1 MNARMRCHI
10 CGKLGL
16 ASRFLAE
23 GEAVEVHGLRF
34 FRNRF
39 SKVWWAGIR
48 VRLLIAALALSGLSV
63 AAQTQPAEKT
73 ADAAPSPSFRLR
85 GVVKSGNIPLPGVT
99 VTAANSLTG
108 KKAITSTDVDGSY
121 FLEVSDR
128 GRYVV
133 RAEMSAFAAATQ
145 EVVLNPGS
153 PQQQANFSLV
163 LLSRAPKPEQSGTPE
178 AVLSGTLARDV
189 RGSQPLSVNVDDS
202 ALAAAGSGGASA
214 GEPAALGGVAGL
226 ANSPDAANPSVA
238 FAGQLGNTPGFLGG
252 IRTSDELRDRLQ
264 QMGTQPGG
272 GPGMGPGG
280 GGLGAALGGGP
291 FVIRRNRLD
300 INQPHGTFYYS
311 AGNSLF
317 NASSYSL
324 NGQGG
329 SNPGYN
335 SSRFGG
341 LIGGPL
347 RIPHLVED
355 NKTFV
360 FGGYT
365 GTRATT
371 PYVVYSTVPTQAE
384 REVPGIDATA
394 NLLLNGTPNIA
405 PYIPLPNQTG
415 GGAFN
420 YRYATSSENDSD
432 NLFLRITHNFSGS
445 GPRMFGGGGGR
456 GSNRPHNN
464 LNFNFTWLRNE
475 SSQLTPF
482 PTASGTKGTSS
493 FNTGFGWAVGK
504 GNWNNILRTNF
515 NCARVDVT
523 NLYAGNS
530 DIDQTLGIPGASTN
544 PLDWGLPNISIK
556 GFTPLTDIAPQYR
569 DDATLQFSETAIWYH
584 HKHNLRFGGDYRRLW
599 TTLRSN
605 ANPRGSFTFTGFD
618 TGSPLA
624 DFLEGAP
631 QSAALQ
637 YSATPYFFS
646 TNSYDFFL
654 QDDWR
659 VRSNFTF
666 QIGLRY
672 EYIAPYT
679 EANDRLANLD
689 LAFASTGLV
698 SATCVTPAG
707 AILPASQS
715 SYACANSGSASL
727 IKPDRNN
734 FAPRAGFAWKVEKN
748 TVVRGGYG
756 INYNLSQYGLI
767 ITQLAYQPPFA
778 TALTAIASAPGV
790 LSFADAF
797 TATSSGAL
805 TNNYGV
811 DPNYR
816 LAYVQLWN
824 LNIQHEF
831 GTSLLVNIG
840 YNGSKGTDLD
850 TMTAPNR
857 TLTGLLLPNV
867 GAFNYETSQGSSILH
882 AGTLRVRKRLSHG
895 LAVGATYVYSK
906 SIDDASSIG
915 GEGGVVVAQN
925 PLTLSAER
933 GLSSFDQR
941 HKFTGDFLYE
951 LPFGTGKRWLSTAG
965 PRARVF
971 GDWTVSGSFTIA
983 SGTPFSPYF
992 LDNIS
997 DVARGSNGT
1006 LRPNLVAGQSIQ
1018 LANPGIGEWFNT
1030 AAFCVPGSS
1039 PSCPAGYGNAGRN
1052 IIIGPGTIV
1061 FNMSVAKTFPF
1072 RGTKSL
1078 EFRAT
1083 ASNVF
1088 NHPNY
1093 SAIDTNMNS
1102 PTFGQVTSVA
1112 SMRQL
1117 QFLSRFR
1124 F

>member
-1 MNARMRCHI
+1 MHGCFS
-10 CGKLGL
+10 G
-16 ASRFLAE
+16 
-23 GEAVEVHGLRF
+23 GLR
-34 FRNRF
+34 R
-39 SKVWWAGIR
+39 AA
-48 VRLLIAALALSGLSV
+48 RLVGAVFWPASGWVQWLFVLLALGVIPV
-63 AAQTQPAEKT
+63 AAQTQPAEKG
-73 ADAAPSPSFRLR
+73 AEPAPPPSFHIH
-85 GVVKSGNIPLPGVT
+85 GTVKSGNTPLPGVT

-108 KKAITSTDVDGSY
+108 KKALTSTEIDGSY
-121 FLEVSDR
+121 SLELSGR

-133 RAEMSAFAAATQ
+133 RAEMTAFAPATQ
-145 EVVLNPGS
+145 EVLLNAGS
-153 PQQQANFSLV
+153 PEQQANFSLV
-163 LLSRAPKPEQSGTPE
+163 LLSRAPKPEQPGMPE
-178 AVLSGTLARDV
+178 AGIAAGMLMRDGRGTQRLS
-189 RGSQPLSVNVDDS
+189 LSVDDS
-202 ALAAAGSGGASA
+202 ALSAATSNGAGPA
-214 GEPAALGGVAGL
+214 GEQAALGGLAGL

-238 FAGQLGNTPGFLGG
+238 FAGQLGNTPDFLGG

-264 QMGTQPGG
+264 QMGAQRG

-280 GGLGAALGGGP
+280 PLGAALGGSP
-291 FVIRRNRLD
+291 FVIRRSRLD

-317 NASSYSL
+317 DASSYSL
-324 NGQGG
+324 NSQGG
-329 SNPGYN
+329 SNPAYN

-347 RIPHLVED
+347 KIPHIID
-355 NKTFV
+355 GNKTFV

-371 PYVVYSTVPTQAE
+371 PYIAYSTVPTQAE
-384 REVPGIDATA
+384 IQNAAALLPSTNSNPTA
-394 NLLLNGTPNIA
+394 QALLQN
-405 PYIPLPNQTG
+405 YIPSPNQAG
-415 GGAFN
+415 VGPFN
-420 YRYATSSENDSD
+420 YRYATSADNNSD
-432 NLFLRITHNFSGS
+432 NLFLRITHNFGEG
-445 GPRMFGGGGGR
+445 GPRPFGGGGGR
-456 GSNRPHNN
+456 SGGRPHNN
-464 LNFNFTWLRNE
+464 LNFNFNWLRNDG
-475 SSQLTPF
+475 SQLTPF
-482 PTASGTKGTSS
+482 PTASGTSDTSS
-493 FNTGFGWAVGK
+493 FNTGAGWAVGK
-504 GNWNNILRTNF
+504 GNWNNIVRANF
-515 NCARVDVT
+515 NRARADVT
-523 NLYAGNS
+523 NLYAGLTNVEGN
-530 DIDQTLGIPGASTN
+530 LGIQQASQTCPTCPSSN

-569 DDATLQFSETAIWYH
+569 NDATLQFSETAIWYK

-618 TGSPLA
+618 TGNALA
-624 DFLEGAP
+624 DFLAGAP

-646 TNSYDFFL
+646 TNSYDLFV

-679 EANDRLANLD
+679 EANNQLANLD
-689 LAFASTGLV
+689 VVMAPALV
-698 SATCVTPAG
+698 SANCVTPLQVISPCTIAG
-707 AILPASQS
+707 SP
-715 SYACANSGSASL
+715 GL

-734 FAPRAGFAWKVEKN
+734 FAPRVGFAWKVEKN

-778 TALTAIASAPGV
+778 TALTPIATTP
-790 LSFADAF
+790 
-797 TATSSGAL
+797 GAL
-805 TNNYGV
+805 ALANAFATAPAGITNNYGV

-831 GTSLLVNIG
+831 GSSLLVNIG

-850 TMTAPNR
+850 TVTAPNR
-857 TLTGLLLPNV
+857 TLTGLALSGV

-882 AGTLRVRKRLSHG
+882 AGTLRVRKRLTRG
-895 LAVGATYVYSK
+895 LAVGGTYVYSK

-915 GEGGVVVAQN
+915 GGAVVVAQN
-925 PLTLSAER
+925 PLNLAAER

-951 LPFGTGKRWLSTAG
+951 LPFGTGKRWVSAAG
-965 PRARVF
+965 PMARAF

-997 DVARGSNGT
+997 DVARGSNGS
-1006 LRPNLVAGQSIQ
+1006 LRPDLVPGQPIQ
-1018 LANPGIGEWFNT
+1018 LANPSIGEWFNT
-1030 AAFCVPGSS
+1030 SAFCVPGSG

-1052 IIIGPGTIV
+1052 IIIGPGTIL

-1072 RGTKSL
+1072 RETKSL

-1083 ASNVF
+1083 ANNVF
-1088 NHPNY
+1088 NHPNLTG
-1093 SAIDTNMNS
+1093 IDTNMNS
-1102 PTFGQVTSVA
+1102 PTFGQVNSVA